1 MKFKL
6 VFRTDLFT
14 NMVAILISVDL
25 RDIVNVGCSGGK
37 LACI

>member
-1 MKFKL
+1 
-6 VFRTDLFT
+6 
-14 NMVAILISVDL
+14 VAILISVDL